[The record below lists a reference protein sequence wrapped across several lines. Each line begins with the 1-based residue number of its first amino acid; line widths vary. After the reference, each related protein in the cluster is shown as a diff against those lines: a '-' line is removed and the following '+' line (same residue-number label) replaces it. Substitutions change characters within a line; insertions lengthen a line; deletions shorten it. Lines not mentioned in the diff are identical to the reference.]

1 MAERA
6 KLFTLKIAQ
15 DLDAISEQ
23 IERSEHGLKFSQGCI
38 IKVKGTYWGK
48 KYSENL
54 PKHITSDFMDMSL

>member
-6 KLFTLKIAQ
+6 KLLTLKIAQ

-23 IERSEHGLKFSQGCI
+23 IERSKHGLKFSQGCI
-38 IKVKGTYWGK
+38 IKVKSTHWGK

-54 PKHITSDFMDMSL
+54 PKLITSDFMDMSL

>member
-23 IERSEHGLKFSQGCI
+23 IERCEHGLKFSQGCI
-38 IKVKGTYWGK
+38 IKVKGTY
-48 KYSENL
+48 
-54 PKHITSDFMDMSL
+54 